1 MAVLAYP
8 FAWVARA
15 IGSHS
20 FGGLATVPDSARV
33 VLIPEL
39 CRAIPPPSS
48 KLRRMRRCFHQL
60 MDRTRFLL
68 LTHILLHYP
77 SVILYGFVDTVD
89 ILLQNCCHCYRHRHL
104 RCRQCRLRCRCRHRS
119 LLPLSSPLSLS
130 PVSVVAAQQWR
141 RSDGQRRWWRSDGD
155 GDAAMAMGRRRPHQR
170 HRPSPPCPTTIAR
183 PLSPRHLVR
192 DLDLVVAPRP
202 PSSVATAATAV
213 FLLSP
218 HLPHFLIVVSIVPPP
233 TCDSDVVVKARCT
246 SLPRAWPAGR
256 SHPIPTPALRG
267 APPPT

>member
-68 LTHILLHYP
+68 LTRILLHYP
-77 SVILYGFVDTVD
+77 SVF
-89 ILLQNCCHCYRHRHL
+89 NE
-104 RCRQCRLRCRCRHRS
+104 
-119 LLPLSSPLSLS
+119 LP
-130 PVSVVAAQQWR
+130 
-141 RSDGQRRWWRSDGD
+141 GK
-155 GDAAMAMGRRRPHQR
+155 
-170 HRPSPPCPTTIAR
+170 
-183 PLSPRHLVR
+183 
-192 DLDLVVAPRP
+192 LVVE
-202 PSSVATAATAV
+202 
-213 FLLSP
+213 FLKRGHDIGLAKETVREKCI
-218 HLPHFLIVVSIVPPP
+218 HLGNG
-233 TCDSDVVVKARCT
+233 K
-246 SLPRAWPAGR
+246 
-256 SHPIPTPALRG
+256 
-267 APPPT
+267 

>member
-1 MAVLAYP
+1 M
-8 FAWVARA
+8 
-15 IGSHS
+15 
-20 FGGLATVPDSARV
+20 GL
-33 VLIPEL
+33 L
-39 CRAIPPPSS
+39 
-48 KLRRMRRCFHQL
+48 
-60 MDRTRFLL
+60 
-68 LTHILLHYP
+68 ILLIFCYKIVAIVTVTVI
-77 SVILYGFVDTVD
+77 SVAVSVAFVVAVVID
-89 ILLQNCCHCYRHRHL
+89 
-104 RCRQCRLRCRCRHRS
+104 RCCRCRLHCRC
-119 LLPLSSPLSLS
+119 LLS
-130 PVSVVAAQQWR
+130 PSWR
-141 RSDGQRRWWRSDGD
+141 RSNGGAAMGREG
-155 GDAAMAMGRRRPHQR
+155 GGAAMAMATQQWQWVDVVPINGIGLP
-170 HRPSPPCPTTIAR
+170 PPCPTTIAR